1 VFFFIFYFFIF
12 GLLVEKCVLIWLKS
26 EKNFEFF
33 VSGFFGESD
42 LLIFLIFLVKKKK
55 EKRKGLANEQGPS
68 PFEMKFI
75 ALVKI

>member
-1 VFFFIFYFFIF
+1 
-12 GLLVEKCVLIWLKS
+12 
-26 EKNFEFF
+26 